1 MHASDPQWRQDVIQS
16 EGELEMNWSSWS
28 SWNKDD
34 ARWNVNVLDN
44 TSFSVEQTTSALV
57 AWANQRLIGRTK

>member
-1 MHASDPQWRQDVIQS
+1 
-16 EGELEMNWSSWS
+16 MNWSSWS